1 MQVATPS
8 VATCF
13 FYLHLVMNTVY
24 LLVLA
29 VLAALCLFFAR
40 RKKKDGANLFKEVT
54 MSPSSRFIRVYDM
67 NEDQLKKAVDDYH
80 DYADADEAFT
90 ITREGENQFLLTFA
104 PTMDYVS
111 FCYWVNFLVY
121 PDEESKVRFKVY
133 GWYPFG
139 EAVQNDVPLPFNNQ
153 TVMLYV
159 EPDDSEYDN
168 VSLVTPEGDH
178 YLQPFAIN
186 GNLALHPAGT
196 ESYRPCPI
204 HQA

>member
-1 MQVATPS
+1 
-8 VATCF
+8 
-13 FYLHLVMNTVY
+13 MNTGY
-24 LLVLA
+24 LLIMA
-29 VLAALCLFFAR
+29 VLAAVCLILAR
-40 RKKKDGANLFKEVT
+40 RKKNGDTCTFKELT
-54 MSPSSRFIRVYDM
+54 MSLAERVILIYDI
-67 NEDQLKKAVDDYH
+67 DKKAL
-80 DYADADEAFT
+80 AEAYGHFSD
-90 ITREGENQFLLTFA
+90 ISEQEVLAIEPEDNGFRLTFK
-104 PTMDYVS
+104 PETEYIS
-111 FCYWVNFLVY
+111 FCYWVNYLVY
-121 PDEESKVRFKVY
+121 ADESDRHRRFQAV

-139 EAVQNDVPLPFNNQ
+139 QAKQNGVPLPFNNQ

-204 HQA
+204 HKT